1 MCPIDVPYAYVQQF
15 TASQQ
20 YIFTENFSKPD
31 KNIKAEQ
38 AEAFI
43 LYLTQHFK
51 NMNDKLYPIL
61 IEQLELMSSEDMAQL
76 KLQLQPNQNE
86 AIAAVLKNV
95 NAVFLAEFSPLERNF
110 FKALVTFLQNH
121 LDLIVALEEEAIL
134 LPKEEEAYILKT
146 IEENKANTAQRLQG
160 WANVAK
166 LFA

>member
-1 MCPIDVPYAYVQQF
+1 
-15 TASQQ
+15 
-20 YIFTENFSKPD
+20 
-31 KNIKAEQ
+31 
-38 AEAFI
+38 
-43 LYLTQHFK
+43 
-51 NMNDKLYPIL
+51 MNDKLYPIL

-86 AIAAVLKNV
+86 AIAAALKNV

-146 IEENKANTAQRLQG
+146 IEENKANAAQRLQG